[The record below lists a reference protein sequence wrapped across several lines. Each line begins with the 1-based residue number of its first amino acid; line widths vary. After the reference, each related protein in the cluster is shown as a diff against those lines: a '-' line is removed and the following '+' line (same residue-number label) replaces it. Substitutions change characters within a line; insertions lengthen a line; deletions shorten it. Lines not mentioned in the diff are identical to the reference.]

1 MLSAI
6 FLPIL
11 SLQVVQYILHIK
23 SERCVIMIQSIKRVF
38 DRFDSKSL
46 TNYYKS
52 VKKINDLEPEMQAC
66 SDEEL
71 RNKTQIFKDRLVAG
85 ETIFDMQE
93 EAFALVREASVRVLG
108 LRHYDVQMIGGLALL
123 TGDIA
128 EMPTGEG
135 KTLVASLPCYLRAL
149 EGKGVHVITVNE
161 YLASRDKEQI
171 AKVHEFLGLTVG
183 LNISQMEAEEK
194 REAYVADITYGVGT
208 EFGFDYLRDQL
219 VTAAEER
226 VCRPY
231 HYAIIDEIDSVL
243 IDEAKT
249 PLIIAGK
256 KEGNASLYGI
266 CSELITDMVLET
278 DFTFD
283 PKTKAC
289 AFTDEGISKIE
300 EAFELDNLYD
310 LDHRSLYHF
319 LLQALRAKM
328 MFKKDVDYIIDE
340 ENKIALVDMFT
351 GRIMHG
357 RTLSEGLHQAIEA
370 KEHVEITEENQ
381 TVASITIQNFFRLY
395 PILCGMT
402 GTAKTEE
409 KEFLHVYNMRV
420 IQIPTNRKVIRKELP
435 DTVYKTIAQKDK
447 AILNVV
453 KDHYKRKQPVLI
465 GTTSILQSERIA
477 KMLTENNIKF
487 QLLNA
492 KTVEQEVDLISKA
505 GQLGQITIATN
516 MAGRGTDILLG
527 EGVPEL
533 GGLHVLGTERHES
546 RRIDNQLK
554 GRSGRQGDPG
564 SAQFIVSLEDEMFTR
579 FAEEELEKLM
589 KTLQTDEEGKV
600 LNKNIKEF
608 IDRTQRICEGSN
620 YSVREYNL
628 KIDDITRSQNEV
640 VYAVR
645 EQLLTGE
652 NIAQALRPYT
662 WDVFEK
668 LIETTTADEELYEE
682 WPLEDLCFKIEELLD
697 TPVLMND
704 SMEFTIRE
712 ELTTFVKP
720 IFDENMDKFE
730 DILNDEEKNQAIRR
744 TLLSI
749 LDYHWIHHIEDL
761 SHLKDGIGI
770 RQYGQEDPVRLFEF
784 DSFELFKKM
793 FFTLIYELTASMSST
808 IAYFDEYGLEDEE
821 EIEFDEEN

>member
-1 MLSAI
+1 
-6 FLPIL
+6 
-11 SLQVVQYILHIK
+11 
-23 SERCVIMIQSIKRVF
+23 MIQTIKKALEK
-38 DRFDSKSL
+38 FDSKSL

-52 VKKINDLEPEMQAC
+52 VKKIADFEPEMQAY

-71 RNKTQIFKDRLVAG
+71 RKKTDEFKARIANG
-85 ETIFDMQE
+85 ESILDFKE
-93 EAFALVREASVRVLG
+93 EAFAVVREVSVRVLG
-108 LRHYDVQMIGGLALL
+108 MRHYDVQMIGGLALL
-123 TGDIA
+123 TGEIA

-161 YLASRDKEQI
+161 YLAERDKTQI

-183 LNISQMEAEEK
+183 LNISQMEADEK
-194 REAYVADITYGVGT
+194 RAAYAADITYGVGT

-219 VTAAEER
+219 VHSPEER

-231 HYAIIDEIDSVL
+231 YYAIIDEIDSVL

-256 KEGNASLYGI
+256 KEGNAGLYRI
-266 CSELITDMVLET
+266 CSEIMVDMVLEE
-278 DFTFD
+278 DFNFD

-289 AFTDEGISKIE
+289 AFTDEGIDKIE
-300 EAFELDNLYD
+300 RFFDLENLYA
-310 LDHRSLYHF
+310 LEHRGLYHF

-340 ENKIALVDMFT
+340 EEKVALVDMFT

-357 RTLSEGLHQAIEA
+357 RTLSDGLHQAIEA
-370 KEHVEITEENQ
+370 KEHVKISEENQ
-381 TVASITIQNFFRLY
+381 TVASVTIQNFFRMY

-409 KEFLHVYNMRV
+409 KEFMEVYNMRV
-420 IQIPTNRKVIRKELP
+420 IPIPTNRPVIRKELP
-435 DTVYKTIAQKDK
+435 DMIFATIKQKD
-447 AILNVV
+447 AEILKVV

-477 KMLTENNIKF
+477 KMLTKNNIKH
-487 QLLNA
+487 QILNA
-492 KTVEQEVDLISKA
+492 KTVEQEVELISKA

-527 EGVPEL
+527 EGVAEL
-533 GGLHVLGTERHES
+533 GGLHVLGTERHEA

-564 SAQFIVSLEDEMFTR
+564 SAQFIISLEDEMFVR
-579 FAEEELEKLM
+579 FAEEELEKLQ
-589 KTLQTDEEGKV
+589 KNLQTNEDGLV
-600 LNKNIKEF
+600 LNKNAKEF
-608 IDRTQRICEGSN
+608 VDRTQRICEGSN

-628 KIDDITRSQNEV
+628 KIDNITRSQNEV
-640 VYAVR
+640 VYTIR

-652 NIAQALRPYT
+652 NIVEALRPYA
-662 WDVFEK
+662 WDVVEE
-668 LIETTTADEELYEE
+668 LIVDTTIDEELYEE
-682 WPLEDLCFKIEELLD
+682 WPLEHLFAQIHELLD
-697 TPVLMND
+697 TNVEPPEGT
-704 SMEFTIRE
+704 EFTLRE
-712 ELTTFVKP
+712 EIVSYMKP
-720 IFDENMDKFE
+720 IFEATMDEFVTKLDTV
-730 DILNDEEKNQAIRR
+730 EKQQSIRGN
-744 TLLSI
+744 LLSI

-761 SHLKDGIGI
+761 QHLKDGIGI
-770 RQYGQEDPVRLFEF
+770 RQYGQENPVRLFEF
-784 DSFELFKKM
+784 DSFELFKIM
-793 FFTLIYELTASMSST
+793 FSKLIYQLTTSMST
-808 IAYFDEYGLEDEE
+808 GIHFIEEYGIEEDEE
-821 EIEFDEEN
+821 FIIE

>member
-1 MLSAI
+1 
-6 FLPIL
+6 
-11 SLQVVQYILHIK
+11 
-23 SERCVIMIQSIKRVF
+23 MIQSIKKVF

-46 TNYYKS
+46 ANYYKS
-52 VKKINDLEPEMQAC
+52 VEKINNLEPEMQAC

-71 RNKTQIFKDRLVAG
+71 KNKTQIFKERLAKG
-85 ETIFDMQE
+85 ETIFDMKE

-108 LRHYDVQMIGGLALL
+108 LRHYDVQLIGGLALL

-183 LNISQMEAEEK
+183 LNIAQMEPEEK
-194 REAYVADITYGVGT
+194 RKAYAADITYGVGT

-219 VTAAEER
+219 VTSAEER

-231 HYAIIDEIDSVL
+231 YYAIIDEIDSVL

-266 CSELITDMVLET
+266 CSEMIADMEIDK

-310 LDHRSLYHF
+310 LNHRSLYHF

-357 RTLSEGLHQAIEA
+357 RTLSDGLHQAIEA

-381 TVASITIQNFFRLY
+381 TVASITVQNFFRLY

-409 KEFLHVYNMRV
+409 KEFLNVYNMHV
-420 IQIPTNRKVIRKELP
+420 IQIPTNRPVIRKEFP
-435 DTVYKTIAQKDK
+435 DTVYQTTVQKDQ
-447 AILNVV
+447 AILKVV

-492 KTVEQEVDLISKA
+492 KTVEQEVELISKA

-527 EGVPEL
+527 EGVHEL
-533 GGLHVLGTERHES
+533 GGLHVLGTERHEA

-564 SAQFIVSLEDEMFTR
+564 SAQFIVSLEDEMFIR
-579 FAEEELEKLM
+579 FAEEELEKLQ

-640 VYAVR
+640 VYTVR
-645 EQLLTGE
+645 EQFLTGE
-652 NIAQALRPYT
+652 NIVQSLRPYA

-668 LIETTTADEELYEE
+668 LVENTTEDEELYEE
-682 WPLEDLCFKIEELLD
+682 WDLETLFLKMEEMLNAPFMIEN
-697 TPVLMND
+697 TK
-704 SMEFTIRE
+704 EFNTRE
-712 ELTTFVKP
+712 ELIAFIKP
-720 IFDENMDKFE
+720 IFDENMDKFQ
-730 DILNDEEKNQAIRR
+730 DILRDEAKNRVVRQM
-744 TLLSI
+744 LLSI
-749 LDYHWIHHIEDL
+749 LDYHWIRHIEDL

-770 RQYGQEDPVRLFEF
+770 RQYGQEDPVRLFGF
-784 DSFELFKKM
+784 DSYELFKKM
-793 FFTLIYELTASMSST
+793 FFTLICELTISMSGT
-808 IAYFDEYGLEDEE
+808 IEYFDAYGLEVENEE
-821 EIEFDEEN
+821 ELEDEFHEEN

>member
-1 MLSAI
+1 
-6 FLPIL
+6 
-11 SLQVVQYILHIK
+11 
-23 SERCVIMIQSIKRVF
+23 MIQSMKKVF
-38 DRFDSKSL
+38 ERFDSKSL
-46 TNYYKS
+46 SNYYKK
-52 VKKINDLEPEMQAC
+52 VKKINELESIMQKYT
-66 SDEEL
+66 DDEL
-71 RNKTQIFKDRLVAG
+71 RNKTTEFRERMTQG
-85 ETIFDMQE
+85 ETIFDFQE

-108 LRHYDVQMIGGLALL
+108 LRHYDVQLIGGLALL

-161 YLASRDKEQI
+161 YLAKRDKTQI

-183 LNISQMEAEEK
+183 LNISQMEPEDK
-194 REAYVADITYGVGT
+194 RAAYAADITYGVGT

-219 VTAAEER
+219 VTSPEER

-231 HYAIIDEIDSVL
+231 YYAIIDEIDSVL

-249 PLIIAGK
+249 PLIIAGR
-256 KEGNASLYGI
+256 KEGNASLYQI
-266 CSELITDMVLET
+266 CAELLTDMEVDK

-283 PKTKAC
+283 IKTKAC
-289 AFTDEGISKIE
+289 VFTDEGIGKIE
-300 EAFELDNLYD
+300 DAFEIENLYD
-310 LDHRSLYHF
+310 LAHRSLYHF

-340 ENKIALVDMFT
+340 EGKIALVDMFT

-357 RTLSEGLHQAIEA
+357 RSLSDGLHQAIEA
-370 KEHVEITEENQ
+370 KEHVDITEENQ
-381 TVASITIQNFFRLY
+381 TIASITIQNFFRLY

-409 KEFLHVYNMRV
+409 KEFLQVYNMRV
-420 IQIPTNRKVIRKELP
+420 IQIPTNRPVIRKELP
-435 DTVYKTIAQKDK
+435 DTVYQTVMQKDK
-447 AILNVV
+447 AILKVV

-477 KMLTENNIKF
+477 KMLTENNIRF

-492 KTVEQEVDLISKA
+492 KTVEQEVELISKA
-505 GQLGQITIATN
+505 GQMGQITIATN

-527 EGVPEL
+527 EGVAKL
-533 GGLHVLGTERHES
+533 GGLHVLGTERHEA

-564 SAQFIVSLEDEMFTR
+564 SAQFIISLEDEMFIR
-579 FAEEELEKLM
+579 FAEEELEKL
-589 KTLQTDEEGKV
+589 KKNLQTDVDGKV

-628 KIDDITRSQNEV
+628 KIDDIVRSQNEV

-652 NIAQALRPYT
+652 NTAAALRPYA
-662 WDVFEK
+662 WDIVEQ
-668 LIETTTADEELYEE
+668 LIQHTTADADLYEE
-682 WPLEDLCFKIEELLD
+682 WKIDELCQKIGELL
-697 TPVLMND
+697 TTVIYIEPGT
-704 SMEFTIRE
+704 EFTLQNEVIAYIQ
-712 ELTTFVKP
+712 P
-720 IFDENMDKFE
+720 IFDEMMERFIKN
-730 DILNDEEKNQAIRR
+730 LADEEKNKIIRQS
-744 TLLSI
+744 LLSI
-749 LDYHWIHHIEDL
+749 LDYQWINHIEDL

-770 RQYGQEDPVRLFEF
+770 RQYGQENPIRLFEF
-784 DSFELFKKM
+784 DGFELFKEM
-793 FFTLIYELTASMSST
+793 FFKMIYEMTSRMSET
-808 IAYFDEYGLEDEE
+808 ILYLEQFGMEDIEETFEIQEDDEE
-821 EIEFDEEN
+821 MELK